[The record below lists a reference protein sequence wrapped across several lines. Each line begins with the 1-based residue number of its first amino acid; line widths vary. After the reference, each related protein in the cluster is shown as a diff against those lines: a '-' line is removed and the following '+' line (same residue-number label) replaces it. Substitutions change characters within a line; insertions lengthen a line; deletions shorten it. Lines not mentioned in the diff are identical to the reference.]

1 MLCHIVH
8 ACIHQRV
15 TPFVFTLE
23 EDQRNLVYHPPLQ
36 SEIEQRLI
44 HNLGIEDNITARA
57 LDELPVDAA
66 ITHVNA
72 IGPGEAINAV
82 LHAVNDE
89 PHLVAYSGI
98 AWEGRQWRW
107 LDVHH
112 SDASKGGAIKVMKEL
127 LGIERVVC
135 FGDSDNDLS
144 MFEMADESYAPDNP
158 NDAIKAAATAVIGHH
173 DDEGIARFLRERFRL
188 GAK

>member
-8 ACIHQRV
+8 ACIHQCV

-23 EDQRNLVYHPPLQ
+23 EDQRNLVYQPPLQ

-72 IGPGEAINAV
+72 IGPAEAINAV
-82 LHAVNDE
+82 LHAV
-89 PHLVAYSGI
+89 
-98 AWEGRQWRW
+98 
-107 LDVHH
+107 
-112 SDASKGGAIKVMKEL
+112 
-127 LGIERVVC
+127 
-135 FGDSDNDLS
+135 
-144 MFEMADESYAPDNP
+144 

-173 DDEGIARFLRERFRL
+173 DDEGIARFLPFVGANFYRL
-188 GAK
+188 GVS

>member
-44 HNLGIEDNITARA
+44 HNLG
-57 LDELPVDAA
+57 
-66 ITHVNA
+66 
-72 IGPGEAINAV
+72 
-82 LHAVNDE
+82 
-89 PHLVAYSGI
+89 
-98 AWEGRQWRW
+98 
-107 LDVHH
+107 
-112 SDASKGGAIKVMKEL
+112 
-127 LGIERVVC
+127 
-135 FGDSDNDLS
+135 